1 MLCCVVLCAS
11 SLFCLCDLGDGV
23 CTVFGDPH
31 YRTFDGKVYSF
42 QGSCKYLLTADCVAH
57 TFNIRVTNNARTT
70 KTSSWTKTISIKV
83 GEIKVNL
90 GQKMRVKLNGKRIE
104 PPYSY
109 GDHITVNKTDDSI
122 VVHTKLGVKILWDG
136 NSFLEVSAPTSYKG
150 KLCGLCGN
158 FNNKKRDDFANRQG
172 RLVSSPERFGLAW
185 RVGGKK
191 ACTRPQDELYRGP
204 QCSPRFDR
212 DSNLCKKL
220 RKSSTFAVC
229 HGKVHPT
236 MYIELYL
243 EEVYPHVSEGRVE
256 NNLGKTTLST
266 PDRDSS
272 LGLPVIS
279 SLVYRESSALD
290 HTAIE
295 AGVERR
301 DLSDSHPIALV
312 IVVPIYDV
320 IDLMGGIRGR
330 AEDVRSGTHDKWQSG
345 DGVVGTQNL
354 YKICFAKLIVYSFR
368 K

>member
-1 MLCCVVLCAS
+1 MEMCPHNNVVCPPNYTLMQESGQCCARCVES
-11 SLFCLCDLGDGV
+11 DGV

-31 YRTFDGKVYSF
+31 YRTFDGKLYSF

-109 GDHITVNKTDDSI
+109 GDHIVINKTDDSI
-122 VVHTKLGVKILWDG
+122 VVYTKLGIQILWDG

-172 RLVSSPERFGLAW
+172 RLVSNPERFGLAW

-191 ACTRPQDELYRGP
+191 ACTRPQDEFYRGP
-204 QCSPRFDR
+204 QCVARLSSRFDR

-220 RKSSTFAVC
+220 RKSSTFGAC

-236 MYIELYL
+236 MYIE
-243 EEVYPHVSEGRVE
+243 
-256 NNLGKTTLST
+256 
-266 PDRDSS
+266 
-272 LGLPVIS
+272 
-279 SLVYRESSALD
+279 
-290 HTAIE
+290 
-295 AGVERR
+295 
-301 DLSDSHPIALV
+301 
-312 IVVPIYDV
+312 
-320 IDLMGGIRGR
+320 
-330 AEDVRSGTHDKWQSG
+330 
-345 DGVVGTQNL
+345 
-354 YKICFAKLIVYSFR
+354 
-368 K
+368 

>member
-1 MLCCVVLCAS
+1 MPGN
-11 SLFCLCDLGDGV
+11 LFCVCIPTADYERQLQCGVVSVPPPDMFSGVGTLTVEAGRPAAAVPARLRRPPPPVSVTVRSKGVAPGPGEALPMEKPSYFQQNRPRGVVVSSPEHEPRGPGFDSRLVLWYTKGDGV

-31 YRTFDGKVYSF
+31 YRTFDGKLYSF
-42 QGSCKYLLTADCVAH
+42 QGSCKYLLTADCVGH

-109 GDHITVNKTDDSI
+109 GDHIVINKTDDSI
-122 VVHTKLGVKILWDG
+122 VVYTKLGIKILWDG

-172 RLVSSPERFGLAW
+172 RLVSNPERFGLAW

-191 ACTRPQDELYRGP
+191 ACTRPQDEFYRGP
-204 QCSPRFDR
+204 QCVARLSSRFDR

-220 RKSSTFAVC
+220 RKSSTFGAC

-236 MYIELYL
+236 MYIE
-243 EEVYPHVSEGRVE
+243 
-256 NNLGKTTLST
+256 
-266 PDRDSS
+266 
-272 LGLPVIS
+272 
-279 SLVYRESSALD
+279 
-290 HTAIE
+290 
-295 AGVERR
+295 
-301 DLSDSHPIALV
+301 
-312 IVVPIYDV
+312 
-320 IDLMGGIRGR
+320 
-330 AEDVRSGTHDKWQSG
+330 
-345 DGVVGTQNL
+345 
-354 YKICFAKLIVYSFR
+354 
-368 K
+368 

>member
-1 MLCCVVLCAS
+1 
-11 SLFCLCDLGDGV
+11 
-23 CTVFGDPH
+23 
-31 YRTFDGKVYSF
+31 
-42 QGSCKYLLTADCVAH
+42 
-57 TFNIRVTNNARTT
+57 
-70 KTSSWTKTISIKV
+70 
-83 GEIKVNL
+83 
-90 GQKMRVKLNGKRIE
+90 MRVKLNGKRIE

-122 VVHTKLGVKILWDG
+122 VVYTKLGIKILWDG

-172 RLVSSPERFGLAW
+172 RLVSNPERFGLAW

-191 ACTRPQDELYRGP
+191 ACTRPQEELYRGP

-236 MYIELYL
+236 MYIERRGEGRLLANNKPQLSGVQRSTQRMLSCFAETAGQMQLPRLLITWQDSSDPGLIRLYL

-256 NNLGKTTLST
+256 NNLGKTTLGT

-279 SLVYRESSALD
+279 SLVYCESSALD
-290 HTAIE
+290 HAATEAVRTFLWRFLVAKRSCMVDMCECPNGRCYCESFTAYAHE
-295 AGVERR
+295 CQ
-301 DLSDSHPIALV
+301 
-312 IVVPIYDV
+312 
-320 IDLMGGIRGR
+320 
-330 AEDVRSGTHDKWQSG
+330 RSGVTLMDWRRETRCPSG
-345 DGVVGTQNL
+345 WTRSMRPYPL
-354 YKICFAKLIVYSFR
+354 RLH
-368 K
+368 